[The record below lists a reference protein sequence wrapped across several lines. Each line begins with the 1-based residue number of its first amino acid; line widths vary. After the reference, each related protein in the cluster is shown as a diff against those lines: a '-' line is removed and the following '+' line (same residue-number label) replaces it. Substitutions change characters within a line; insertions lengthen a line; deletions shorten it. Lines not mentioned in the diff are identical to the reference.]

1 MALVCLL
8 VVAGLGAL
16 LIRSSLQEHQR
27 SLVHERQLQ
36 ALWLVESGLNRT
48 LASLAASPDYRG
60 ESWQVPSGELGGRDG
75 ATIRIAI
82 ESLEG
87 NQAKGRITVE
97 ASYSDDPSRRIVQRR
112 TIEIELPR
120 TGETS

>member
-36 ALWLVESGLNRT
+36 ALWLVESGLNRA

-60 ESWQVPSGELGGRDG
+60 ESWQLAPGELGDRDG
-75 ATIRIAI
+75 ATIRIAV

-87 NQAKGRITVE
+87 SQTKGRITVE